1 MTRIFICFL
10 KVKIED
16 VSNSVKGVLMRILKT
31 NEVVKIIGLSK
42 VTIWRME
49 KSGAFPKR
57 INLTNRRVGWIES
70 EVLEWL
76 ESRPKGICAEPVMQ
90 MSAKR

>member
-1 MTRIFICFL
+1 
-10 KVKIED
+10 
-16 VSNSVKGVLMRILKT
+16 MRILKT

-70 EVLEWL
+70 EILDWL
-76 ESRPKGICAEPVMQ
+76 ESRPRGICAEPV
-90 MSAKR
+90 KRVE